1 MSIEQTELLEGI
13 KGKIE
18 SVKVMLQEQRG
29 LNRELSKQNDALQK
43 EVQQK
48 QSRIDDL
55 EERNQKLSLVKG
67 ILAESGNSDEA
78 RVKINRIVR
87 EIDKCI
93 ALLNRT

>member
-1 MSIEQTELLEGI
+1 MSTEQTELLEGI

-18 SVKVMLQEQRG
+18 SVKVMLLEQQG
-29 LNRELSKQNDALQK
+29 LNLELNQQNEALQK
-43 EVQQK
+43 EVRQK
-48 QSRIDDL
+48 QSKIDDL

-78 RVKINRIVR
+78 RLKINRIVR